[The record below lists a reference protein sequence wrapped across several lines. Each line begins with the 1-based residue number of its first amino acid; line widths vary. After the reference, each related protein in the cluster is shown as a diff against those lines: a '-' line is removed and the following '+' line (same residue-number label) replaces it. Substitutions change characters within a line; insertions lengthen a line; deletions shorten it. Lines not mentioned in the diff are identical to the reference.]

1 MNTSLK
7 LATLQAYRLLVY
19 RRALHPELF
28 DIKGQRRISHGEYDF
43 EAWIMPG
50 AHCMRFQH
58 DGQCGTE
65 LVTYQ
70 DANLPERGL
79 ETTIPC
85 AGEKDH
91 EQELS
96 ESINFMATVQTET
109 LPQNLYESTYRE
121 LVEFGEESE
130 ALMQLWTEPDGGLS
144 ASILDIQRFRREVHA
159 QSYHLIANSGLV
171 LRTQTIFEH
180 KHEDDD
186 EG

>member
-7 LATLQAYRLLVY
+7 QATLQAYRLMVY

-28 DIKGQRRISHGEYDF
+28 DIKGQRRITHAEYDF

-50 AHCMRFQH
+50 SHCMRFQH
-58 DGQCGTE
+58 EGQCGAE

-70 DANLPERGL
+70 DTNLPERGL

-96 ESINFMATVQTET
+96 ETINFMATVQTET

-121 LVEFGEESE
+121 LVEFGEESG
-130 ALMQLWTEPDGGLS
+130 AMIHLWVGPEGGKC
-144 ASILDIQRFRREVHA
+144 ASILDVQRFRREVHT

-171 LRTQTIFEH
+171 LRTQSIFEH
-180 KHEDDD
+180 KDEDATA
-186 EG
+186 